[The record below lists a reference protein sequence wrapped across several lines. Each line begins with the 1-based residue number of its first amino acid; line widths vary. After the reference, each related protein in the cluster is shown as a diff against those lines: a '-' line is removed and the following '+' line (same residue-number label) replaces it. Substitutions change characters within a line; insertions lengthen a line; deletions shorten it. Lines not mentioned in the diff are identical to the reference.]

1 MLLERERVPA
11 VQAVE
16 RLAGMQ
22 AQEPRPP
29 YVGLWTRIEGFRRE
43 ELHEALHDRALV
55 RATLM
60 RATIHLVSAGDY
72 PAFRTALDDALASAM
87 RGVARRA
94 EGLDLDAVLRAARR
108 AFEEEPRNFK
118 QIRALLADEFPDV
131 YERALA
137 YAVRLR
143 LPLVMEPTDDRW
155 GFPSVANF
163 TLAGDWLGGLDEP
176 SDAARQLVWRY
187 LAAFGPADAAD
198 LQTWSG
204 LPRAKTVLAGLR
216 DELVV
221 LRDED
226 GRELVDLP
234 DAPRPGADADAPPR
248 FLPDFDNLLLS
259 HADRTRVLA
268 TDHRPRVITKNL
280 RVHPTILV
288 DGVVAGTWKVESKR
302 STATLRVQP
311 FGKLR
316 KKVRGELEREGDG
329 LLEFLEPDAG
339 TREVVF

>member
-11 VQAVE
+11 VEAVE

-29 YVGLWTRIEGFRRE
+29 YVGLWTRVEGFRRE
-43 ELHEALHDRALV
+43 ELHGALQDRQLV

-60 RATIHLVSAGDY
+60 RATLHLVSARDY
-72 PAFRTALDDALASAM
+72 PAFRMALDDALASAM

-94 EGLDLDAVLRAARR
+94 EGLDLDAVLDVARE

-143 LPLVMEPTDDRW
+143 LPLVMAPTDDRW
-155 GFPSVANF
+155 GFPAVSNF
-163 TLAGDWLGGLDEP
+163 ALADGWLDGLEEP
-176 SDAARQLVWRY
+176 ADATERLVRRY

-204 LPRAKTVLAGLR
+204 LPRAKSVLGAMR
-216 DELVV
+216 DELAV

-226 GRELVDLP
+226 GRELFDLP
-234 DAPRPGADADAPPR
+234 DAPRPGADADPPPR

-288 DGVVAGTWKVESKR
+288 DGVVAGTWRAERKR
-302 STATLRVQP
+302 GTATLRVEP
-311 FGKLR
+311 FGKLT
-316 KKVRGELEREGDG
+316 KKVRAALEREGDE
-329 LLEFLEPDAG
+329 LLQFLEPDAE